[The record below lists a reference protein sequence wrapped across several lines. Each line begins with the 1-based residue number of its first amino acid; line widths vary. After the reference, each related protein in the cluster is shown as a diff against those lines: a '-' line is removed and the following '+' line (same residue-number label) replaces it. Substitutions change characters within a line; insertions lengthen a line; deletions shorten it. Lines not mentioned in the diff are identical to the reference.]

1 MLVANGSMHASGY
14 NDVESKGS
22 DTNEDEQHTTNRQ
35 SVGAWIEDH
44 MTWAWFTATQSTGG
58 IAALLSE
65 CPKQFHGLQTIGTI
79 IFIFNIILWLIFVG
93 LMLIRWIRNPKAIR
107 ACLTKAPEAYF
118 YGSFWLSTATFI
130 ICMQRFGEPNVG
142 DWLTVVIRVLFWIY
156 AAITL
161 LNVTVHFA
169 IVFQYAHIK
178 SIEMNPAWF
187 LMVFNAML
195 TGTVAAVIAET
206 QPPQEVSISLP
217 VINLL
222 IADSV
227 CRDCPSLS
235 PVLDI
240 KVLAC

>member
-1 MLVANGSMHASGY
+1 MADGRMHANGF

-22 DTNEDEQHTTNRQ
+22 DTQEDEQTTKRQ

-58 IAALLSE
+58 VAALLSE

-79 IFIFNIILWLIFVG
+79 IFIFNIVLWLVFIG
-93 LMLIRWIRNPKAIR
+93 LMLTRWIRNPKAIR

-118 YGSFWLSTATFI
+118 YGSFWLSFATFI
-130 ICMQRFGEPNVG
+130 ICMQRFGQPNVG
-142 DWLTVVIRVLFWIY
+142 DWLLVVIRVLFWIY

-169 IVFQYAHIK
+169 VVFQFAHIK

-195 TGTVAAVIAET
+195 TGTVAATIAET
-206 QPPQEVSISLP
+206 QPPEEVSTSDYHRPLP
-217 VINLL
+217 S
-222 IADSV
+222 DSS
-227 CRDCPSLS
+227 CRDCLSLS
-235 PVLDI
+235 PVLGI
-240 KVLAC
+240 KALACWPQ